1 MPRARPDTPA
11 ADRMAVLADPMR
23 RAIFEMLAEGQS
35 SVGEIA
41 ARLPVTRPAVSQ
53 HLRALREAG
62 LVTERRDGRHIYY
75 RPAPTGLAPLADWLS
90 TYEAF
95 WRERFE
101 KLEKLLEESG
111 DE

>member
-53 HLRALREAG
+53 HLRALSDAG
-62 LVTERRDGRHIYY
+62 LVTHESVGTRHLYRVEPERIAEVRDYLDRLWQK
-75 RPAPTGLAPLADWLS
+75 ALANLKN
-90 TYEAF
+90 
-95 WRERFE
+95 RIE
-101 KLEKLLEESG
+101 KPNQ
-111 DE
+111 

>member
-53 HLRALREAG
+53 HLRALSDAG
-62 LVTERRDGRHIYY
+62 LVTHEPVGTRHLYRIEPERIAEVRDYLDRLWQK
-75 RPAPTGLAPLADWLS
+75 ALANLKN
-90 TYEAF
+90 
-95 WRERFE
+95 RIE
-101 KLEKLLEESG
+101 KPNQ
-111 DE
+111 